1 MATVELTFSDF
12 LRALVAGERLS
23 VGHAEAAMEA
33 IMAGEATPAQI
44 AAMLVALRM
53 RGEHAQEIAGFARAM
68 RRHAMKVPVSS
79 PVFYD
84 GLTPLSPVLQRSG
97 VGGQADAAETFNIST
112 AAAFVAAG
120 AGAVIAKH
128 GNRCVTSKCG
138 SADVLEELG
147 VSLTLTP
154 EAVGRCID
162 EIGIGFMFAPAMH
175 PAMRHAAPVRRELGL
190 RTVFNLLGPLTNPAG
205 ARRQVVGVFAREWVR
220 PLAEAMVELGIE
232 HALIVHGLD
241 GLDELSTLG
250 PTAVAEVHGGEI
262 AEYTVLPEDV
272 GLTRASVEDLAGGDA
287 AACAATLRSL
297 LGGQVGP
304 RRDIVLLNAAAAL
317 LVARLAPD
325 LSAGIVLAA
334 RSIDSGAAA
343 RKLSALR
350 NLSQELTTGD

>member
-1 MATVELTFSDF
+1 MASVEITFADF
-12 LRALVAGERLS
+12 LRSLVAGERLS
-23 VGHAEAAMEA
+23 VAQAEAAMEA
-33 IMAGEATPAQI
+33 IMAGEATQAQI

-53 RGEHAQEIAGFARAM
+53 RGEHAHEIAGFARAM
-68 RRHAMKVPVSS
+68 RRHAVKVPVAS
-79 PVFYD
+79 PDVVD
-84 GLTPLSPVLQRSG
+84 I
-97 VGGQADAAETFNIST
+97 VGTGGDAAETFNIST

-128 GNRCVTSKCG
+128 GNRSVTSKCG

-147 VSLTLTP
+147 ISLTLAP

-205 ARRQVVGVFAREWVR
+205 ARRQVLGVFGREWVR
-220 PLAEAMVELGIE
+220 PLAEAMIELGIE
-232 HALIVHGLD
+232 HAMVVHGLD

-262 AEYTVLPEDV
+262 AEYTIAPEDV
-272 GLTRASVEDLAGGDA
+272 GLTRASVEELAGGDA
-287 AACAATLRSL
+287 TQCATTLRAL
-297 LGGQVGP
+297 LQGQVGA

-317 LVARLAPD
+317 YVAGLAPD
-325 LSAGIVLAA
+325 LSSGIVLAA

-343 RKLSALR
+343 RKLAALR
-350 NLSQELTTGD
+350 DLSQELTTED

>member
-1 MATVELTFSDF
+1 MATVEITFGGF
-12 LRALVAGERLS
+12 LRSLVAGERLS
-23 VGHAEAAMEA
+23 VGQAEAAMEA
-33 IMAGEATPAQI
+33 IMAGEATQAQI

-53 RGEHAQEIAGFARAM
+53 RGEHAHEIAGFARAM
-68 RRHAMKVPVSS
+68 RRHAVKVPVSS
-79 PVFYD
+79 PHVVD
-84 GLTPLSPVLQRSG
+84 I
-97 VGGQADAAETFNIST
+97 VGTGGDAAETFNIST

-128 GNRCVTSKCG
+128 GNRCVTSRCG

-147 VSLTLTP
+147 ISLTLSP

-190 RTVFNLLGPLTNPAG
+190 RTVFNLLGPLTNPAD
-205 ARRQVVGVFAREWVR
+205 ARRQVLGVFAREWVR

-232 HALIVHGLD
+232 HAMVVHGLD

-262 AEYTVLPEDV
+262 AEYTVLPEEV

-287 AACAATLRSL
+287 TACAATLRAL
-297 LGGQVGP
+297 LQGEVGP

-317 LVARLAPD
+317 YVAGLAPD
-325 LSAGIVLAA
+325 LNSGIVLAG

-350 NLSQELTTGD
+350 DLSQELTTEV

>member
-1 MATVELTFSDF
+1 MATVEPTFGDF
-12 LRALVAGERLS
+12 LRCLVAGERLS
-23 VGHAEAAMEA
+23 VERAEAAMEA

-53 RGEHAQEIAGFARAM
+53 RGEHAHEIAGFARAM
-68 RRHAMKVPVSS
+68 RRHAVKVPVSS
-79 PVFYD
+79 PDVVD
-84 GLTPLSPVLQRSG
+84 I
-97 VGGQADAAETFNIST
+97 VGTGGDAAETFNIST

-128 GNRCVTSKCG
+128 GNRSVTSKCG

-154 EAVGRCID
+154 EAIGRCID
-162 EIGIGFMFAPAMH
+162 EVGIGFMFAPAMH

-205 ARRQVVGVFAREWVR
+205 ARRQVLGVFASEWVR
-220 PLAEAMVELGIE
+220 PMAEAMIELGIE
-232 HALIVHGLD
+232 HALVVHGLD

-262 AEYTVLPEDV
+262 AEYTVSPEDV
-272 GLTRASVEDLAGGDA
+272 GLTRASVEDLAGGEAVD
-287 AACAATLRSL
+287 CAATLRAL
-297 LGGQVGP
+297 LDGEAGP

-317 LVARLAPD
+317 YVAGLAAD
-325 LSAGIVLAA
+325 LPKGVVLSA

-350 NLSQELTTGD
+350 DLSQELTAEV

>member
-1 MATVELTFSDF
+1 
-12 LRALVAGERLS
+12 
-23 VGHAEAAMEA
+23 
-33 IMAGEATPAQI
+33 
-44 AAMLVALRM
+44 
-53 RGEHAQEIAGFARAM
+53 
-68 RRHAMKVPVSS
+68 
-79 PVFYD
+79 
-84 GLTPLSPVLQRSG
+84 
-97 VGGQADAAETFNIST
+97 
-112 AAAFVAAG
+112 
-120 AGAVIAKH
+120 
-128 GNRCVTSKCG
+128 
-138 SADVLEELG
+138 
-147 VSLTLTP
+147 
-154 EAVGRCID
+154 
-162 EIGIGFMFAPAMH
+162 MFAPAMH